1 MKQLNVI
8 DLFAGCGGLAEG
20 FEQTGDYRTL
30 AAVEWEKAPRD
41 TLARRMAERWGMKDA
56 EARVLRFDIQRTDEL
71 FEGWL
76 DDAKY
81 GSSIG
86 LDALVGKGTAV
97 DIVIGGPPCQAY
109 SIAGRIRDENGMK
122 GDYRN
127 YLFECY
133 LKVIN
138 RYEPKA
144 FIFENV
150 PGLLSARPDGH
161 PIAERIVRA
170 FDEAGWVV
178 PADLRTAQVDMS
190 EFGVPQ
196 RRKRLIIL
204 GLSKKH
210 FGEEQAK
217 ALMARFYGEIL
228 PGMRRPVRS
237 VREAIGD
244 LPKLFPLSVPQG
256 RNSHARHRNVG
267 VPSDHEPRFHNPRDI
282 ETFRMLADDLQSG
295 AGRFA
300 TTESL
305 KQLYTEMTGNTSNI
319 HKYHVLRWNEPS
331 NLIPA
336 HLHKDGL
343 RHIHPDPDQARSLTV
358 REAARL
364 QGFPDDFEFVGS
376 RGDKYKMIGNAVP
389 PQFSKI
395 VAEAL
400 GRLLKEAKTDARS

>member
-1 MKQLNVI
+1 MTTKLNMI

-20 FEQTGDYRTL
+20 FEQEGGFRML

-56 EARVLRFDIQRTDEL
+56 EERVLRFDIQRTDEL
-71 FEGWL
+71 FAGWR
-76 DDAKY
+76 DDKDY
-81 GSSIG
+81 GTGAG
-86 LDALVGKGTAV
+86 LDALVGGDPV
-97 DIVIGGPPCQAY
+97 GVVIGGPPCQAY
-109 SIAGRIRDENGMK
+109 SIAGRIRDKNGMK

-127 YLFECY
+127 YLFESY
-133 LKVIN
+133 LKVID
-138 RYEPKA
+138 RYQPKA

-150 PGLLSARPDGH
+150 PGLLSARPDGN
-161 PIAERIVRA
+161 PIAERIVRT

-228 PGMRRPVRS
+228 PAMHRPQRS

-244 LPKLFPLSVPQG
+244 LPKLFPLKEADG
-256 RNSHARHRNVG
+256 RRSHETHRGVG
-267 VPSDHEPRFHNPRDI
+267 VPSEHDPRFHNSRDI
-282 ETFRMLADDLQSG
+282 ETFRILADDLRSG
-295 AGRFA
+295 AGRYA
-300 TTESL
+300 TTESI
-305 KQLYTEMTGNTSNI
+305 KALYTEMTGNTSNI

-364 QGFPDDFEFVGS
+364 QGFPDDFEFSGS

-389 PQFSKI
+389 PAFSKI

-400 GRLLKEAKTDARS
+400 TRLLREGGRA